1 MHPGQLHL
9 AIPRWVG
16 AVSTSRQHR
25 KLGTSEQAHRVMHEP
40 GPEPGIAV
48 YGQRHGDAYNK
59 LTSTAMR
66 RHLHAKSFTYS
77 HSFGL
82 VRL

>member
-25 KLGTSEQAHRVMHEP
+25 KLGTSEQAHRVMHELRAWYRSLRP
-40 GPEPGIAV
+40 KTGRCV
-48 YGQRHGDAYNK
+48 
-59 LTSTAMR
+59 
-66 RHLHAKSFTYS
+66 
-77 HSFGL
+77 
-82 VRL
+82 